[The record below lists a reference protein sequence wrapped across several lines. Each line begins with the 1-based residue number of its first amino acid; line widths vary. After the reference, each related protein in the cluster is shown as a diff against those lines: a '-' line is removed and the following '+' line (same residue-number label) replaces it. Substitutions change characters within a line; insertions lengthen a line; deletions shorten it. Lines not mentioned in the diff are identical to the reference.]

1 MRVLRFVLLFW
12 LAIDFLGGTS
22 VGLLRFSPAMA
33 AQDIKV
39 NTGSKSPYVVIG
51 NNLAWGSSGQGGVN
65 NYFLFTPISPDQRY
79 CLFLK
84 NNNPS
89 NQHTLTLTSW
99 QTGNPA
105 ETAFNNNASGNWVQ
119 DTVQGS
125 PSPVPAGSTVVVYVH
140 ANAAAYIAV
149 SITGTSSAGGSP
161 DTANIWLVQTQAES
175 CGPTG
180 SGAQY
185 VQGAV
190 PSGTTASPNPT
201 VGGGMSNDGLGKVV
215 ADVNA
220 LSNGGKTVVNVS
232 HGYNP
237 FAAQNATGQTAA
249 FNWLST
255 TTTAGHIPLWMT
267 FQVVTT
273 GGPATCTLNV
283 QGSLD
288 NINWFDLSGNQTCT
302 SSLMFH
308 VVNKPV
314 QYVRINLSA
323 LTGGT
328 SPTVTTT
335 VFGEK

>member
-1 MRVLRFVLLFW
+1 
-12 LAIDFLGGTS
+12 
-22 VGLLRFSPAMA
+22 
-33 AQDIKV
+33 
-39 NTGSKSPYVVIG
+39 
-51 NNLAWGSSGQGGVN
+51 
-65 NYFLFTPISPDQRY
+65 
-79 CLFLK
+79 
-84 NNNPS
+84 
-89 NQHTLTLTSW
+89 
-99 QTGNPA
+99 
-105 ETAFNNNASGNWVQ
+105 
-119 DTVQGS
+119 
-125 PSPVPAGSTVVVYVH
+125 
-140 ANAAAYIAV
+140 
-149 SITGTSSAGGSP
+149 
-161 DTANIWLVQTQAES
+161 
-175 CGPTG
+175 
-180 SGAQY
+180 
-185 VQGAV
+185 
-190 PSGTTASPNPT
+190 
-201 VGGGMSNDGLGKVV
+201 MSNDGLGKVV